1 MQAKLNTLT
10 EAIRYF
16 ADQQNCID
24 AVAALRWPDGKP
36 VCPKCNAAEGE
47 RKHYWLATQK
57 RWKCYECRKQFSV
70 KVGTIFEDSALPL
83 DVWLTALWML
93 CNCKNGVSSYE
104 IGRATGIAQKSAWF
118 VLQRLRHIL
127 KTVQPVPLGNGPVEI
142 DETFIGPKPIN
153 MHREKRL
160 ALKIAANGY
169 AEKTAVMGL
178 LDRGTREVRAMVIP
192 NVKRTT
198 LQEKILEH
206 VGFGSTVY
214 TDGWPG
220 YDRMDAMRYIHETVN
235 HATEYVRGEV
245 STQAIENFWSCL
257 KRTLTGTYVAVEAF
271 HLDLYLNEQM
281 YRFNNRKDMNDG
293 KRFTKALSQISGKR
307 LTWNQL
313 TGKEAASR

>member
-1 MQAKLNTLT
+1 
-10 EAIRYF
+10 
-16 ADQQNCID
+16 
-24 AVAALRWPDGKP
+24 
-36 VCPKCNAAEGE
+36 
-47 RKHYWLATQK
+47 
-57 RWKCYECRKQFSV
+57 
-70 KVGTIFEDSALPL
+70 
-83 DVWLTALWML
+83 
-93 CNCKNGVSSYE
+93 
-104 IGRATGIAQKSAWF
+104 
-118 VLQRLRHIL
+118 
-127 KTVQPVPLGNGPVEI
+127 
-142 DETFIGPKPIN
+142 
-153 MHREKRL
+153 
-160 ALKIAANGY
+160 
-169 AEKTAVMGL
+169 
-178 LDRGTREVRAMVIP
+178 MVIP

-198 LQEKILEH
+198 LQEKNLEH

-214 TDGWPG
+214 TDGRPG